1 MLANNVH
8 SKLLVK
14 LILPS
19 KEVWWFGENLTF
31 LEHIRCS
38 ITCLANNK
46 DRRKL
51 RCLKAA
57 NAQNYRNLKA
67 ANV

>member
-19 KEVWWFGENLTF
+19 RELWWFGENLTF
-31 LEHIRCS
+31 FEHIGCS

-46 DRRKL
+46 DRRL
-51 RCLKAA
+51 SCLKAA
-57 NAQNYRNLKA
+57 NAQNYLILKA